1 MENSPTPER
10 MSLPAMEPLSL
21 GLRGLVRELRRDSPN
36 LSTRMLDTLRGS
48 IPEYGALGQALAHD
62 VYRVGLRNAEL
73 WYDALLIR
81 DKPHDDDLQWIGR
94 FSQRRH
100 AQALSLSALLQAYR
114 TGTRVYM
121 DALLAHVRP
130 HPALCDEVLFRVSP
144 FLLYYSDL
152 LSRTVSDA
160 YLAEHT
166 REMRWKAQ
174 MQARL
179 AAAVFDPTW
188 VGAFDDAAQALG
200 IQADQPHVALA
211 LRPMPLEP
219 TTPEAGERVLEAVA
233 AAVREDLGPVALA
246 LHRGHWVA
254 WLPAPP
260 GEAADA
266 RERRLLASIEQAMRL
281 RPSIEAAGLGLPSQ
295 GAAGW
300 RGSAEQAL
308 AAIEM
313 GQRLRRNDASFCYS
327 EFALDTL
334 MRQSTEVSALCNEM
348 IAALAAEPPLLETLE
363 SYFDHRQNHKATAA
377 ALGIHRNTLLH
388 RLAHIES
395 LLGARLDDMAWLSRM
410 YLALRQRRL
419 GRGGTSA
426 LH

>member
-10 MSLPAMEPLSL
+10 MSLPAMEPLSP

-36 LSTRMLDTLRGS
+36 LSTHMLDTLRGS

-233 AAVREDLGPVALA
+233 AAVREDLGPVVEGADPGRIE
-246 LHRGHWVA
+246 HRR
-254 WLPAPP
+254 
-260 GEAADA
+260 GEP
-266 RERRLLASIEQAMRL
+266 RL
-281 RPSIEAAGLGLPSQ
+281 
-295 GAAGW
+295 
-300 RGSAEQAL
+300 
-308 AAIEM
+308 
-313 GQRLRRNDASFCYS
+313 
-327 EFALDTL
+327 
-334 MRQSTEVSALCNEM
+334 
-348 IAALAAEPPLLETLE
+348 
-363 SYFDHRQNHKATAA
+363 
-377 ALGIHRNTLLH
+377 
-388 RLAHIES
+388 
-395 LLGARLDDMAWLSRM
+395 
-410 YLALRQRRL
+410 
-419 GRGGTSA
+419 
-426 LH
+426 